1 MNILELFGKN
11 SPLLLTITPS
21 VYLYELCIP
30 EGKIIKTILL
40 TQNKTKQKAFFIN
53 NVSIEA
59 HGTKYKHT
67 QMKLKEQYARLKK
80 LYVHHL

>member
-1 MNILELFGKN
+1 MNILELFWKN

-40 TQNKTKQKAFFIN
+40 TQNKTESFFHQQCEHRNSWNEI
-53 NVSIEA
+53 
-59 HGTKYKHT
+59 
-67 QMKLKEQYARLKK
+67 
-80 LYVHHL
+80 